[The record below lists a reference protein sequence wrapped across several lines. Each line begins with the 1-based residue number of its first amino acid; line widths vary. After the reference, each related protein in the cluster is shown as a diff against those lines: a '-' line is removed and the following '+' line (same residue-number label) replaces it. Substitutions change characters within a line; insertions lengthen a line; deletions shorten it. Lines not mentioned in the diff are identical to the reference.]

1 LTQPR
6 WDIFCSVVDNYG
18 DVGVAWRLSRQLVSE
33 HGIAVRLWVDNLRS
47 LSRIEPA
54 VDPVQSEN
62 VCEGVAVHR
71 WIRGGEDAPDAV
83 ADVVI
88 DAFGCGIPGSW
99 EIAMAR
105 RAPAPAWIVLEY
117 LSAESWV
124 DSRHGLPSP
133 HPATGLA
140 RRFYFPGFTP
150 ASGGLLRERELF
162 TRRDAFRADGAAQN
176 AFWSKL
182 GVTRPADEG
191 IVVSLFCY
199 PGAPVSSLLDA
210 WASGD
215 RPVVCL
221 VPEGVATT
229 ALDRWADGTALPR
242 GLAIARG
249 ELLVAR
255 IPFLAQQD
263 YDRLLWVSDLN
274 FVRGEDSFVRAQWAA
289 RPFVW
294 NAYPQSANAHA
305 PKLDAFLDRY
315 EADLATRTAAALRS
329 FSMAWNSVAASGPDV
344 GAGWPALVEAL
355 PALDERASAWAQAL
369 ARQTDL
375 ASALVK
381 FAADRV

>member
-1 LTQPR
+1 
-6 WDIFCSVVDNYG
+6 
-18 DVGVAWRLSRQLVSE
+18 
-33 HGIAVRLWVDNLRS
+33 
-47 LSRIEPA
+47 
-54 VDPVQSEN
+54 
-62 VCEGVAVHR
+62 
-71 WIRGGEDAPDAV
+71 
-83 ADVVI
+83 
-88 DAFGCGIPGSW
+88 
-99 EIAMAR
+99 
-105 RAPAPAWIVLEY
+105 
-117 LSAESWV
+117 
-124 DSRHGLPSP
+124 
-133 HPATGLA
+133 
-140 RRFYFPGFTP
+140 
-150 ASGGLLRERELF
+150 LRERELF

-176 AFWSKL
+176 AFWSEL
-182 GVTRPADEG
+182 GVTHPADEG

-199 PGAPVSSLLDA
+199 PGTPVSSLLDA

-221 VPEGVATT
+221 VPEGVATS
-229 ALDRWADGTALPR
+229 ALDRWADGTARSR